1 MNESIEQ
8 ILEELYALDGG
19 FKKHEAEL
27 RVLLADLV
35 QTKPQVV
42 VDQAFAQGLK
52 AKLVAQADLLQTGDA
67 HAKPFFARFTSLN
80 VGLAAVALVAVA
92 SSAVLYQKAYGPVA
106 VQDYT
111 ATADRPQEVVAI
123 GPNAFGK
130 LGLIANGGRGGGGG
144 ATAMNTAPAVSDAGV
159 VAKMEGGAGADALIY
174 PVRSYRY
181 AYRGGEITDLPGTIP
196 VYRKNKNG
204 FASQASSVLSRLRMK
219 AFNLKD
225 FANPR
230 LDAVTVSDEVPN
242 GYTAYIDF
250 QNGIL
255 NLYQNY
261 PQWNSDEQR
270 CNYDPACM
278 AQARQGKSMAS
289 NDELIQLAQ
298 AFLKEQGVPMTAFG
312 APQIHD
318 AWAQTLEL
326 SRSASPEFAPQDASV
341 VFPRLV
347 DGQEVRDESGFPS
360 GVMVTINIWSRK
372 VTSVNELGAF
382 GVEKSEYAAET
393 DTTRLIALAERG
405 TYYNYPAYQDPA
417 AEVVTVE
424 LGTPTRGLVRTW
436 QQSPNGIMGT
446 ELYVQALFFPVVN
459 QKDTGYYGKYVV
471 IPLAKDILD
480 AANQNPPAQIVPMD
494 GAVVK

>member
-1 MNESIEQ
+1 MNNSIEQ
-8 ILEELYALDGG
+8 ILQELYALDSG
-19 FKKHEAEL
+19 FKKHEAQL
-27 RVLLADLV
+27 RVLLADLM

-52 AKLVAQADLLQTGDA
+52 AKLAAQADLLQSEGVPA
-67 HAKPFFARFTSLN
+67 RPLFARLTALN
-80 VGLAAVALVAVA
+80 VGLAVVALAAVT
-92 SSAVLYQKAYGPVA
+92 SSAVLYQKAYRPIS
-106 VQDYT
+106 VQEYAT
-111 ATADRPQEVVAI
+111 TADQAQEVVAI

-130 LGLIANGGRGGGGG
+130 LGLLTSGGRGGGGG
-144 ATAMNTAPAVSDAGV
+144 GTAMNAAPGASDAGP
-159 VAKMEGGAGADALIY
+159 VAKMEGGAGADALVY
-174 PVRSYRY
+174 PVKSYRY

-204 FASQASSVLSRLRMK
+204 FASQASSILSRLRLK

-230 LDAVTVSDEVPN
+230 LDSIALSDETAN

-250 QNGIL
+250 QNGVL

-261 PQWNSDEQR
+261 TQWNTDEKR
-270 CNYDPACM
+270 CNYDPSCLA
-278 AQARQGKSMAS
+278 AARQGKTMAS

-298 AFLKEQGVPMTAFG
+298 TFLKDQGVPMTAFG
-312 APQIHD
+312 APQVHD
-318 AWAQTLEL
+318 SWVQTLEL
-326 SRSASPEFAPQDASV
+326 SRSAAPEYLPQDATV

-347 DGQEVRDESGFPS
+347 DGQEVRDESGYAS
-360 GVMVTINIWSRK
+360 GVMVTINVWSRH
-372 VTSVNELGAF
+372 VTGASELGAF
-382 GVEKSEYAAET
+382 GVEKSNYAAET
-393 DTTRLIALAERG
+393 DMTRLISLAERG
-405 TYYNYPAYQDPA
+405 TYYNYPAYQDPG

-436 QQSPNGIMGT
+436 QTANDGSAGT
-446 ELYVQALFFPVVN
+446 ELYVQALFFPVTN

-480 AANQNPPAQIVPMD
+480 AASQNPPAQIMPLE